1 MIFTEVNISNKYKL
15 QAFCSLRE
23 QWSFLVKLNNTNA
36 AFCWCERMRLV
47 VLTCVGPLIS
57 ASVSYTPALS
67 NISSIV
73 FFSCTTSNR
82 LAGFLKHFKQ
92 NVNYSCTPIQQFCFC
107 HFLTNWIY
115 LFIMVR
121 DVDENKINA
130 LSCPWFDILNW
141 NKKLSAK
148 EFWFLMLSF
157 DSWVFLYFN
166 IKLVQNC
173 ASLSNYW
180 LQSLSQL

>member
-1 MIFTEVNISNKYKL
+1 MIFTELNISNKYKL

-23 QWSFLVKLNNTNA
+23 QWSCLVKLNNTNA

-92 NVNYSCTPIQQFCFC
+92 NVNYSYTQFSNSVSAISWQIEFI
-107 HFLTNWIY
+107 FLLWYEMLMKTKST
-115 LFIMVR
+115 LFPAI
-121 DVDENKINA
+121 D
-130 LSCPWFDILNW
+130 S
-141 NKKLSAK
+141 KLK
-148 EFWFLMLSF
+148 
-157 DSWVFLYFN
+157 
-166 IKLVQNC
+166 
-173 ASLSNYW
+173 
-180 LQSLSQL
+180 

>member
-1 MIFTEVNISNKYKL
+1 MNMIFTELNISNKYKL

-23 QWSFLVKLNNTNA
+23 QWSCLVKLNTNA
-36 AFCWCERMRLV
+36 AFCWRERMRLV

-82 LAGFLKHFKQ
+82 LAGFLNISSKILI
-92 NVNYSCTPIQQFCFC
+92 TATLQFS
-107 HFLTNWIY
+107 NSWQRIY

-121 DVDENKINA
+121 DVDEKKNQRSF
-130 LSCPWFDILNW
+130 LPLILNW

-148 EFWFLMLSF
+148 EFWFLMFSS

-180 LQSLSQL
+180 LQSLFQL

>member
-1 MIFTEVNISNKYKL
+1 MIFTELNISNKYKL

-23 QWSFLVKLNNTNA
+23 QWSCLVKWIQMQPFVDVNGWGWCFSPVWVPWSRRPYHTPPPCPTYRPSSSSA
-36 AFCWCERMRLV
+36 APPQIDWQ
-47 VLTCVGPLIS
+47 
-57 ASVSYTPALS
+57 VSL
-67 NISSIV
+67 NISSKILITAILQ
-73 FFSCTTSNR
+73 FSNSVSAISWQR
-82 LAGFLKHFKQ
+82 
-92 NVNYSCTPIQQFCFC
+92 
-107 HFLTNWIY
+107 IY

-121 DVDENKINA
+121 DVDEKKNQRSF
-130 LSCPWFDILNW
+130 LPLILNW

-148 EFWFLMLSF
+148 EFWFLMFSS